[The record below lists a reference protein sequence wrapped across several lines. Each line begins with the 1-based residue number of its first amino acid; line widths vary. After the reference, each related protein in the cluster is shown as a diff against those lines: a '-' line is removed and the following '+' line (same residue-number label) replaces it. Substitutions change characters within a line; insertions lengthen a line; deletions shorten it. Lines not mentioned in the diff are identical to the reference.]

1 MAPRQVSVNR
11 PGGEFLRGRK
21 RTAAPICYNAHSM
34 GGLLSIAGRMGA
46 LPDYRVLKVSGRL
59 AMDNVPEFQRAIRA
73 ETAKVLLLELADLAY
88 IDSSGVG
95 ALVQQFSALRKDGRQ
110 LVLIQ
115 PHERVI
121 AVLQITKVL
130 SMFPRFAS
138 VQEAE
143 AQAK

>member
-1 MAPRQVSVNR
+1 
-11 PGGEFLRGRK
+11 
-21 RTAAPICYNAHSM
+21 M
-34 GGLLSIAGRMGA
+34 GDILSIAGRSGA
-46 LPDYRVLKVSGRL
+46 LPDYRILKISGRL
-59 AMDNVPEFQRAIRA
+59 ALESVPDFQRAIRA
-73 ETAKVLLLELADLAY
+73 ETAKMVLLEMADLTY
-88 IDSSGVG
+88 MDSSGVG

-115 PHERVI
+115 PHERVV